1 MFVQLKNN
9 GIQSKYKKTKFVK
22 KYIKNTHKRV
32 KLDIH

>member
-22 KYIKNTHKRV
+22 KYIKTHKRV
-32 KLDIH
+32 KLDIY